1 MNEEGL
7 DAGGV
12 QKEFFML
19 LIQQILNPDFGMF
32 VEDSESHLLW
42 FRDQVCSFENGLNLS
57 SMYVAYDTHPV

>member
-42 FRDQVCSFENGLNLS
+42 FRDQVCSLENGLNPS